1 MLNINNNTSNI
12 KTEIL
17 VRIARLQLEGRL
29 EEGVHYIPKE
39 MAPKDSKPMRC
50 CIYHDRELL
59 RMRVLARMGHSVE
72 NIDEDVPLAGYARK
86 ALEREKPTWPMLTVL
101 RDACNSCVRTHY
113 MVTNACQGCY
123 ARPCMMNCPRKAIH
137 IEHHAHIDSTK
148 CVNCGLCMNNCPY
161 HAIIKIPVP
170 CEEACP
176 VGAISKDEN
185 GYEKI
190 DYEKCIFCGN
200 CMRECPFGAMMDKS
214 QLVDVIARIME
225 KDPQKKRRIVALYAP
240 SIASQFK
247 AVPGQ
252 LETALK
258 TLGFDDVIE
267 VAVGA
272 DICAS
277 KEAKEFEERMARGD
291 RMMTTSCC
299 SAYVRAVQIHVP
311 ALKECVSA
319 TRSPM
324 HYTAQIAKEDDP
336 DCITVF
342 IGPCLAK
349 RREGFDDDLVDYVL
363 SIEEINAFL
372 IAKGIEVAAME
383 SGEEKQIPSASG
395 RNFAKSGGVLEAV
408 KIRLTDQTILRP
420 AKINGLNKA
429 GMKTLNMYGMI
440 NSGKLSA
447 PENSPNLI
455 EVMACEG
462 GCIAGPCA
470 IVDVKKAELQL
481 DKYVKSGS

>member
-1 MLNINNNTSNI
+1 M
-12 KTEIL
+12 EVL
-17 VRIARLQLEGRL
+17 VRIARLQLEGKL
-29 EEGVHYIPKE
+29 EEGVHYIPRE
-39 MAPKDSKPMRC
+39 MAPKDRKPMRC

-59 RMRVLARMGHSVE
+59 RMRVLARMGFSVE
-72 NIDEDVPLAGYARK
+72 DIDDDATLASYAKK

-123 ARPCMMNCPRKAIH
+123 ARPCMMNCPRQAIH
-137 IEHHAHIDSTK
+137 VEHHAHIDSTK
-148 CVNCGLCMNNCPY
+148 CINCGLCMNNCPY

-190 DYEKCIFCGN
+190 DYEKCIFCGS

-214 QLVDVIARIME
+214 QLVDVIAHIMKPAE
-225 KDPQKKRRIVALYAP
+225 KHRKVVALYAP

-252 LETALK
+252 IEAALK
-258 TLGFDDVIE
+258 ALGFDRVWE

-272 DICAS
+272 DICAAN
-277 KEAKEFEERMARGD
+277 EAKEFEERMERGD
-291 RMMTTSCC
+291 KMMTTSCC

-311 ALKECVSA
+311 GLRPCVSQ

-324 HYTAQIAKEDDP
+324 HYTAEIAKKADP
-336 DCITVF
+336 DCVTVF

-349 RREGFDDDLVDYVL
+349 RREGFDDELVDYVL
-363 SIEEINAFL
+363 SVEEINAFL
-372 IAKGIEVAAME
+372 VAKGIEVSSME
-383 SGEEKQIPSASG
+383 IEKDKAIPTSSA
-395 RNFAKSGGVLEAV
+395 RNFAKTGGVLEAV
-408 KIRLTDQTILRP
+408 KLRLTDKSILHP
-420 AKINGLNKA
+420 ATINGLNKA
-429 GMKTLNMYGMI
+429 GMKTLAMYGNI
-440 NSGKLSA
+440 NEGKLKA
-447 PENSPNLI
+447 PENCPNLI
-455 EVMACEG
+455 EVMSCEG
-462 GCIAGPCA
+462 GCIAGPCV
-470 IVDVKKAELQL
+470 IVEPKRAELQL
-481 DKYVKSGS
+481 NKYVQSGAADEIQGK